1 MNSKISIL
9 LIGPFPEPLSGVSI
23 ANQVVNEVLS
33 EDSQFEVDLINTSY
47 SRFDEEIGKFS
58 IKKAFFYL
66 TLNLNILKEKIR
78 NNQNSLLGISNQFLN
93 NNKNNFLSYSNRV
106 NSASKLLESLS
117 YKSVIKRGFA
127 VIRNSSN
134 KVIGKKT
141 DIIRDNKL
149 SIETKF
155 GIIKAEIKDEQ

>member
-1 MNSKISIL
+1 LNYSVKNLINIARERIL
-9 LIGPFPEPLSGVSI
+9 SVQKLFPDHKDLFNLKLNELNNLKQRLPLSLKI
-23 ANQVVNEVLS
+23 FIQK
-33 EDSQFEVDLINTSY
+33 
-47 SRFDEEIGKFS
+47 EISNFQNSGSK
-58 IKKAFFYL
+58 
-66 TLNLNILKEKIR
+66 LNLNILKEKIK
-78 NNQNSLLGISNQFLN
+78 NNQNSLLGITNQFLN
-93 NNKNNFLSYSNRV
+93 NNKNNFTSYSNRV
-106 NSASKLLESLS
+106 NSATKLLESLS

>member
-1 MNSKISIL
+1 M
-9 LIGPFPEPLSGVSI
+9 V
-23 ANQVVNEVLS
+23 
-33 EDSQFEVDLINTSY
+33 
-47 SRFDEEIGKFS
+47 
-58 IKKAFFYL
+58 KKAFTTLFISFL
-66 TLNLNILKEKIR
+66 SVLIVGCESRVEPTPEDTVFNGQLGDSSGSSDRSNFQNSGSKLNLNILKETIK
-78 NNQNSLLGISNQFLN
+78 NNQNSLLGITNQFLN
-93 NNKNNFLSYSNRV
+93 NNKNNFTSYSNRV
-106 NSASKLLESLS
+106 NSATKLLESLS

-155 GIIKAEIKDEQ
+155 GIIKAEIKDE